1 MNIVIFVKYFYRITL
16 SCFFQQSY
24 SLSCHMFIT
33 QKIKSKPS
41 LIKFIIISTLLSL
54 NFNLAIAQD
63 APDGATPQA
72 RIRIFGQNGKPTN
85 MKYSFQ
91 GHEVKESTGGNLG
104 GAFASML
111 GVARNS
117 TIGIP
122 ATNTLDTMR
131 QHNHNLSKL
140 YYREFTIPANV
151 PITIS
156 NAIIGLTNVNN
167 THHDGKI
174 ITYQPS
180 CQSNKL
186 TFVARPD
193 RDYEAIAS
201 STSAQ
206 CGVIL
211 LEVNADGSTTP
222 LVNVEDSADH

>member
-1 MNIVIFVKYFYRITL
+1 MPN
-16 SCFFQQSY
+16 
-24 SLSCHMFIT
+24 
-33 QKIKSKPS
+33 
-41 LIKFIIISTLLSL
+41 
-54 NFNLAIAQD
+54 D
-63 APDGATPQA
+63 AAPQA

-91 GHEVKESTGGNLG
+91 GHVVKESTGGNMG
-104 GAFASML
+104 GAFASLL

-122 ATNTLDTMR
+122 ATTTLDTMR

-156 NAIIGLTNVNN
+156 NAIIGLTNVND

-186 TFVARPD
+186 TFVARPG
-193 RDYEAIAS
+193 RDYEAIAA

-222 LVNVEDSADH
+222 LVNVEESADH

>member
-1 MNIVIFVKYFYRITL
+1 MFVT
-16 SCFFQQSY
+16 S
-24 SLSCHMFIT
+24 
-33 QKIKSKPS
+33 KIKSNLN
-41 LIKFIIISTLLSL
+41 LIKFMIIGILLSL
-54 NFNLAIAQD
+54 NFNLAMAQD
-63 APDGATPQA
+63 VTGDAAPQA

-85 MKYSFQ
+85 MKYRFQ
-91 GHEVKESTGGNLG
+91 GHVVKESTGGNMG

-111 GVARNS
+111 GIARNS

-122 ATNTLDTMR
+122 ATTTLETMK

-140 YYREFTIPANV
+140 YYREFTIPANI

-174 ITYQPS
+174 INYQPS
-180 CQSNKL
+180 CQSNKF
-186 TFVARPD
+186 TFVAKPGK
-193 RDYEAIAS
+193 DYEAVAA

-222 LVNVEDSADH
+222 LVNVEESADH